1 MKSFDHHT
9 YAVPSSRHAVRFGF
23 SITFALTA
31 GFFLVLTMLA
41 IAADYE
47 KLALRAADRL
57 IASQK
62 SG

>member
-1 MKSFDHHT
+1 M
-9 YAVPSSRHAVRFGF
+9 RL
-23 SITFALTA
+23 ALLNDPAHWRKRAAEARASAEEMTDPEA
-31 GFFLVLTMLA
+31 KLTMLA

-57 IASQK
+57 IASKK